1 MNLLPSTLLKS
12 YFDRLMDGS
21 YSFNYLKIINE
32 KERGLCT
39 ALKRYNFL
47 SNFLGAVHFLLREH
61 SKKEQVNC

>member
-39 ALKRYNFL
+39 ALRSLIF
-47 SNFLGAVHFLLREH
+47 SV
-61 SKKEQVNC
+61 

>member
-39 ALKRYNFL
+39 ALKSYNFL